1 MSLTTLPRCA
11 MQADPAPT
19 RVKGASNVLV
29 YKEVSQSRVTFVIQ
43 NRSENNVNIQMDL
56 SRSSGIITNR

>member
-1 MSLTTLPRCA
+1 

-19 RVKGASNVLV
+19 RVKGAGNVLV
-29 YKEVSQSRVTFVIQ
+29 YKEVQQSRVTFVIQ

-56 SRSSGIITNR
+56 SRSSGTISNRCVADQ

>member
-1 MSLTTLPRCA
+1 

-29 YKEVSQSRVTFVIQ
+29 YKEVSQSRATFVIQ
-43 NRSENNVNIQMDL
+43 NRSESNVNIQMDL